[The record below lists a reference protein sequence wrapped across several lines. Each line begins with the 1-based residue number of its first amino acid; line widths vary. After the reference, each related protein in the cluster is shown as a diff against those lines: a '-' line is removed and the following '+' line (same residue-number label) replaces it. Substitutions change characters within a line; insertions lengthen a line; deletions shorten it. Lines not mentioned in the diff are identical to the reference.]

1 MNYSNELKVGSAIV
15 ISIIIFVLGSRFF
28 EDIPL
33 FKGTY
38 DLFTEFDD
46 ARGMIVGNA
55 VRISGVKV
63 GSVQGVELNP
73 ESNKVSIRMRLDSK
87 FRVPEGSYTEITGI
101 DALSAVQLSINPGPP
116 GNPALE
122 EGAVIPSK
130 VEGDLF
136 TSLTDKAPLLF
147 DRVDSV
153 LVGLDATL
161 GETQGVMAPGG
172 DLRVMLSSLKN
183 SASTIEAMLRQERGR
198 LSHMLANVDTLTGEL
213 ANLTG
218 GAGDSLAAVT
228 ENLNAVLGRVEIA
241 VGQME
246 SISGRLNSIIG
257 KIDRGEGTIGLLVND
272 PSLYYRMDSTLT
284 SVNRLMTDFK
294 KNPVRYMRALRLVDI
309 F

>member
-15 ISIIIFVLGSRFF
+15 ISIVIFIVGSRFF

-38 DLFTEFDD
+38 ELYTEFDD

-63 GSVQGVELNP
+63 GSVKSVDLDPAN
-73 ESNKVSIRMRLDSK
+73 NKVRISMRLDSK
-87 FRVPEGSYTEITGI
+87 FRVPEGSYTEITGL
-101 DALSAVQLSINPGPP
+101 DVLSAVQLAIHPGPAE
-116 GNPALE
+116 NPDVE

-130 VEGDLF
+130 ADEDVL
-136 TSLTDKAPLLF
+136 SSITDRAPLLI

-161 GETQGVMAPGG
+161 GETQGVVAPGS
-172 DLRVMLSSLKN
+172 DLRLMLASLKS
-183 SASTIEAMLRQERGR
+183 SAESLEDILDGEKTR
-198 LSHMLANVDTLTGEL
+198 LSTVLANVDTLTGEL
-213 ANLTG
+213 SRLSS
-218 GAGDSLAAVT
+218 GAGDSLAIIS
-228 ENLNAVLGRVEIA
+228 ENMNVLLGRVNQNL
-241 VGQME
+241 GQLE
-246 SISGRLNSIIG
+246 TTTARLDSIMG

-272 PSLYYRMDSTLT
+272 PTLYYRMDSTLNNMNQLL
-284 SVNRLMTDFK
+284 VDLK
-294 KNPVRYMRALRLVDI
+294 KNPVKYMRALRLVDI